1 MTRFLKLLRNPTWY
15 RQLLYGLI
23 VAFVFGGLTF
33 VSGFHLAFALIQV
46 AFVAGIKESYLESL
60 TGEFNWR
67 NFILFQFPALFI
79 YIIITL

>member
-1 MTRFLKLLRNPTWY
+1 MNRFLKLLRNPTWY

-33 VSGFHLAFALIQV
+33 VSDSHLAWTLIQV
-46 AFVAGIKESYLESL
+46 ALIAGVKESYLESI
-60 TGEFNWR
+60 TGSFCWR
-67 NFILFQFPALFI
+67 NFTLFQFPALLI